1 MTDLDDLINDGPAS
15 PEETPEEDFA
25 VVEPETPSVVE
36 ERFLDDPPEIEPGN
50 FITAMCVHN
59 QHLYIATISGGLY
72 RNFLRQKGNKWEP
85 VDLPPDF
92 DG

>member
-1 MTDLDDLINDGPAS
+1 MTDLDDLINNEAEYEGDFPVETEPDGDFGFTGEGGGSFRTPA
-15 PEETPEEDFA
+15 P
-25 VVEPETPSVVE
+25 
-36 ERFLDDPPEIEPGN
+36 N